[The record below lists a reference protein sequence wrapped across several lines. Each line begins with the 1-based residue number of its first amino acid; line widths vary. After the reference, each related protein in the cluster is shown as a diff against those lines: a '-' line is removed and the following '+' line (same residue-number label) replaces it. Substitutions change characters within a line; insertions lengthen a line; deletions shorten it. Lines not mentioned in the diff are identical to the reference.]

1 MNLLHA
7 QEVAIAAAE
16 EAGAL
21 LRRGVEESKVVSRK
35 SSVVDLLT
43 EHDQAAESIIL
54 ERLRQA
60 FPDHR
65 YITEESVMD
74 DEHSNDS
81 PFTWY
86 IDPLDGTNNF
96 THGYPVFSTSIALY
110 ENGQPAMGVVYDPM
124 RDERFQSAAGHGAFL
139 FSANGN
145 KRLRVSQTIE
155 LHDSL
160 LATGFPYDRH
170 TSNDDNLVQH
180 GTFLKKA
187 LGVRR
192 SGSAALDL
200 AFVAAGRL
208 DGFWEYR
215 LSSWDVAAGVCLIQ
229 EAGGTVSDI
238 AGDPLSISPRVSLV
252 ASNGRIHSAMIS
264 ILAKVTEQSQGMAPF
279 LLQKFENE

>member
-7 QEVAIAAAE
+7 QEVAIAAAR

-21 LRRGVEESKVVSRK
+21 LRQGVEEHKVVSRK
-35 SSVVDLLT
+35 SSDVDLLT
-43 EHDQAAESIIL
+43 EYDQAAESIIL

-65 YITEESVMD
+65 FITEESVTD
-74 DEHSNDS
+74 DEHNDDS

-96 THGYPVFSTSIALY
+96 AHGYPVFSTSIALY
-110 ENGQPAMGVVYDPM
+110 ENGQPAMGIVYDPM
-124 RDERFQSAAGHGAFL
+124 REECFQSAAGHGAFL

-145 KRLRVSQTIE
+145 KPLRVSQTRE
-155 LHDSL
+155 LLDSL

-170 TSNDDNLVQH
+170 TSNDDNLAQH
-180 GTFLKKA
+180 GTFLKRA

-200 AFVAAGRL
+200 SYVAAGRL

-215 LSSWDVAAGVCLIQ
+215 LSSWDIAAGVCLIQ

-238 AGDPLSISPRVSLV
+238 AGDPLQISPRISLI
-252 ASNGRIHSAMIS
+252 ASNGWIHSAMIS
-264 ILAKVTEQSQGMAPF
+264 ILAKYTGQSQGMTPF
-279 LLQKFENE
+279 PLQKIENE